1 MLLCI
6 TVLALSTEQAFN
18 RELSQCEMLEYMFHS
33 DNEDYDRLKEE
44 YVDAG
49 CFEHYDRNAGTT
61 RGTNFGPGG
70 QGGGDPDIP
79 FDPPEPTPETIEVPE
94 LRIRIVEFEILE
106 FLVSGLFTLDLLL
119 RLFSC
124 PSFKCYFLSIVNLVD
139 IFALACFY
147 IYTIYI
153 NVQKEYKYTDSW
165 LKIINYAQILRSLRL
180 FRVVKNVRAS
190 RVLAFSLRRNL
201 RDMTLLVLLLL
212 IAVSLAGNLIFFID
226 DRSVFK
232 SIPNAWYWS
241 LITLTTVGYGDLSP
255 SSPGGKVLASILA
268 LCGVLFL
275 AITLPMFVNNFLTLY
290 SYSCLD
296 DTIAHKEKSQNVEKI
311 RDSELEEV
319 VRDRSEKREVNF
331 VYGENADTLQ
341 VNSINGQMPSI
352 PGEIVK

>member
-1 MLLCI
+1 M
-6 TVLALSTEQAFN
+6 LALSTEQVFQ
-18 RELSQCEMLEYMFHS
+18 RELSQCEMLEYMYHS
-33 DNEDYDRLKEE
+33 ENADYELLRELYMDEDCPDHDDQNSR
-44 YVDAG
+44 
-49 CFEHYDRNAGTT
+49 TT
-61 RGTNFGPGG
+61 RSTNVSSGG
-70 QGGGDPDIP
+70 LGGGDPDFP
-79 FDPPEPTPETIEVPE
+79 FNPLEPPLETIELPE
-94 LRIRIVEFEILE
+94 LRIRIQEFEVLE
-106 FLVSGLFTLDLLL
+106 FSISALFTLDLLL

-124 PSFKCYFLSIVNLVD
+124 PSFKRYFLSIVNLVD

-147 IYTIYI
+147 AYTIYI

-165 LKIINYAQILRSLRL
+165 LKIISYAQILRSLRL

-212 IAVSLAGNLIFFID
+212 IAVSLAGNLIYFID
-226 DRSVFK
+226 DKSVFK

-255 SSPGGKVLASILA
+255 SSTAGKVLACVLA

-296 DTIAHKEKSQNVEKI
+296 DTIAHKEKSQNVEKR
-311 RDSELEEV
+311 RDSDFEQV
-319 VRDRSEKREVNF
+319 VRDRSGKPEVNF
-331 VYGENADTLQ
+331 VYGDNAETLQ
-341 VNSINGQMPSI
+341 INSANGQMPSI